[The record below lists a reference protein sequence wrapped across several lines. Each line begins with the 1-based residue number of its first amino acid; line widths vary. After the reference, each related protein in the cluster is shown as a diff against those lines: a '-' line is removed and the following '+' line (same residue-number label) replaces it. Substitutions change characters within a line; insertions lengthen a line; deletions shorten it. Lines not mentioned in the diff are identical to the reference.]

1 MRSLS
6 MIASALV
13 RCRLAHVRRFLVNLR
28 LEILG
33 RSFFC
38 VLNWLVWHN
47 NQQLTGLTSVGKV
60 MQANSWYP
68 FG

>member
-1 MRSLS
+1 MRSLL

-33 RSFFC
+33 RSFFR
-38 VLNWLVWHN
+38 VLN
-47 NQQLTGLTSVGKV
+47 
-60 MQANSWYP
+60 
-68 FG
+68 